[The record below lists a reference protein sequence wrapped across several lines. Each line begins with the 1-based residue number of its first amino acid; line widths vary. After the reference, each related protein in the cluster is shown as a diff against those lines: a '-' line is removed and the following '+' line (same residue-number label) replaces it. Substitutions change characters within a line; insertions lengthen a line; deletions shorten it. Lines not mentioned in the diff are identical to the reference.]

1 MIDWFKNALLPQV
14 APLLATVIV
23 WFLLRH
29 LSFISNPQFV
39 LLMLPP
45 RRIVYKSRPVNFP
58 DICHQL
64 ASLPHGNPRGSVETI
79 FLAPWNTEV
88 AYTTPS
94 FIGMGTTSATTDK
107 HSTNPNPIYLI
118 QRDVHVVANEND
130 QIPLVHR
137 PIGHPGPLHRIGC
150 QLTSS

>member
-58 DICHQL
+58 DLSDSI
-64 ASLPHGNPRGSVETI
+64 
-79 FLAPWNTEV
+79 
-88 AYTTPS
+88 
-94 FIGMGTTSATTDK
+94 
-107 HSTNPNPIYLI
+107 
-118 QRDVHVVANEND
+118 
-130 QIPLVHR
+130 IPLGQ
-137 PIGHPGPLHRIGC
+137 ILYK
-150 QLTSS
+150 